1 MPGDLDAEIERLIAC
16 VERRGAVAAPIR
28 AEEIVVADWVRFKCR
43 YGCKG
48 YAKHLSCPPYSPT
61 PEETRRMV
69 ANYETALLL
78 RFDGDP
84 AHPDLRPEDV
94 PEDFHPFFHD
104 LIVWVNGTVH
114 ALEKVAFYDGFYK
127 AFGFGAYPC
136 IYCETCI
143 PEECGGTVDPSMKR
157 FCRHADVM
165 RPSMEAAGMD
175 VFATAR
181 AAGWNFSPIPCE
193 NMVYGRILHG
203 RITSIGLVLL
213 E

>member
-1 MPGDLDAEIERLIAC
+1 MGEGLKAEIEKLTRLA
-16 VERRGAVAAPIR
+16 ERRGAVASPIR
-28 AEEIVVADWVRFKCR
+28 ASDVVVADWVRFKCR

-48 YAKHLSCPPYSPT
+48 YGKHLSCPPYAPT

-69 ANYETALLL
+69 ASYETGLLL

-84 AHPDLRPEDV
+84 AHPVLGPDDIPD
-94 PEDFHPFFHD
+94 DFHSFFRD

-114 ALEKVAFYDGFYK
+114 ALEKIAFFDGYYK

-136 IYCETCI
+136 IFCETCI
-143 PEECGGTVDPSMKR
+143 PEEIEGPLNETTKR

-181 AAGWNFSPIPCE
+181 NAGWSLSTIPSE
-193 NMVYGRILHG
+193 NLGYGKILHG
-203 RITSIGLVLL
+203 NIRSVGLILI